1 MKNTRFPLLLITPL
15 MLVIAACSEQKT
27 PAAADSKPKL
37 SAALHPVP
45 KMQVAPRWYDEA
57 QVARG
62 NKLFQAN
69 CAECHKPD
77 ASGAPDWKQ
86 TNAEG
91 KLPPPPLNGT
101 AHAWHHPMPLLQ
113 QIVRN
118 GGIPMGGSMPAF
130 KDKLTIDQI
139 NDILAWVQSHWPDQ
153 IYTTW
158 MQINQ
163 KHMKSKS

>member
-1 MKNTRFPLLLITPL
+1 MSVPLLLAL
-15 MLVIAACSEQKT
+15 GACSEQKEKVQNSAEQKA
-27 PAAADSKPKL
+27 PVAA
-37 SAALHPVP
+37 PVVV
-45 KMQVAPRWYDEA
+45 QTAQRWYSSEQA
-57 QVARG
+57 GRG
-62 NKLFQAN
+62 EKLFQQN

-77 ASGAPDWKQ
+77 ASGDPNWKQ

-130 KDKLTIDQI
+130 KDKLTNEQI
-139 NDILAWVQSHWPDQ
+139 NDIFAWVQTHWSDK

-158 MQINQ
+158 IQINQ
-163 KHMKSKS
+163 RARNKQ